1 MSLLQWIS
9 RAVCTERKH
18 QPSCFAL
25 RWVYYSDPTEL
36 FALKESASRAVLHW
50 DEFTT
55 VNQPSCLH
63 WEKAPAELFA
73 LRWVYSTTV
82 PFKYIAC
89 YLFATEHNCVH
100 THFESANLRYHI
112 MFIIVCVHIYGVCM
126 RRKWLILHIKPQPF
140 CVKSVWE
147 KVCILRIQFYTIS
160 LF

>member
-1 MSLLQWIS
+1 MSLLQWTS
-9 RAVCTERKH
+9 RAVCIEWKR
-18 QPSCFAL
+18 QPSC
-25 RWVYYSDPTEL
+25 
-36 FALKESASRAVLHW
+36 LHW
-50 DEFTT
+50 YEFTT

-63 WEKAPAELFA
+63 WKKAPAELFA
-73 LRWVYSTTV
+73 LRWVYYSEPAELFALRESASRAV
-82 PFKYIAC
+82 CSEMSLEQLPFKYIAC

-112 MFIIVCVHIYGVCM
+112 MFIIVCVHIYAVCM
-126 RRKWLILHIKPQPF
+126 RRKWLILHIKPPLPF